1 MRAAEIFPT
10 SLIPSRTLIAK
21 AGRTSVAAIVLLRV
35 IVLRMAETAAGAAD
49 GPGAVAG
56 GIVDV
61 AGAADAPGAAGAAI
75 VADAAV
81 RAGEGT
87 RITLA
92 GFTRIRRKSCRATVR
107 ESWPFCYRA
116 NDSYGCSA
124 GTGWLALKRLVLTTS
139 PNFETLRLQH
149 LGLLCPRRGL
159 ALPMQESREQSF

>member
-1 MRAAEIFPT
+1 LRAAEIFPT

-35 IVLRMAETAAGAAD
+35 IVRMAETAAGAAD
-49 GPGAVAG
+49 VPAAVVG

-87 RITLA
+87 RTSLA
-92 GFTRIRRKSCRATVR
+92 RIH
-107 ESWPFCYRA
+107 PH
-116 NDSYGCSA
+116 
-124 GTGWLALKRLVLTTS
+124 TTKV
-139 PNFETLRLQH
+139 
-149 LGLLCPRRGL
+149 
-159 ALPMQESREQSF
+159 M